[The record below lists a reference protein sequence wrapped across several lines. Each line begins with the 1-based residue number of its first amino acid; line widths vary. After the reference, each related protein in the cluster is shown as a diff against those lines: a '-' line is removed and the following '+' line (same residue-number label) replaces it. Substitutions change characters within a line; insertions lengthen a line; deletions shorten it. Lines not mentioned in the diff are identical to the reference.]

1 MSKRVFSITLLLAA
15 AASMTVAQQAAP
27 KGANKLK
34 ITKKEAQALDE
45 IQKAKTPDQLSAAV
59 DAFITNFA
67 DSDLKSVA
75 LSSAAQVADGERDPT
90 KAILYGE
97 DAIKADPKNYD
108 ALLLVSGELAAHT
121 KEFDLDKDAKLT
133 KADKYARQA
142 LDLIPTQPK
151 PSYSG
156 ASDKQWEQYK
166 QYSASRAH
174 LDLGLIAMA
183 RKKYDDAASEFK
195 TAVDMAVEPDQI
207 AMVRLVDAYNQAGK
221 SAEAIA
227 AADKLLALPD
237 LNAQVKQIAEAE
249 KAQAQK
255 AQAAKK

>member
-97 DAIKADPKNYD
+97 DAKNYD